1 MIIEKEIWTKMPRDI
16 LYLVGK
22 INLDFK
28 HLIKR
33 IEQGIKISPNNYKTN
48 VQGKMTDWEYFN
60 KDSEFLKFIYLINDK
75 LDEIPFIKTYELW
88 QSWGLRE
95 DMGDRT
101 MEHDHEPAYLSG
113 VIYVNDHGQILE
125 FPELKRF
132 VKPEKGK
139 FVLFSSCLK
148 HKAARS
154 FFIDPKYAISFNI
167 KMIFNYT

>member
-1 MIIEKEIWTKMPRDI
+1 M
-16 LYLVGK
+16 
-22 INLDFK
+22 
-28 HLIKR
+28 
-33 IEQGIKISPNNYKTN
+33 GITRRY
-48 VQGKMTDWEYFN
+48 
-60 KDSEFLKFIYLINDK
+60 
-75 LDEIPFIKTYELW
+75 
-88 QSWGLRE
+88 
-95 DMGDRT
+95 
-101 MEHDHEPAYLSG
+101 DHEPAYLSG
-113 VIYVNDHGQILE
+113 VIYLNDHGQILE